1 MDTYRSARTAALVCM
16 IGTGLAVLYA
26 AASALTGWEPSYG
39 SVLQGVIHVAELAG
53 VIALLLSGAAGTGWL
68 GRTGLGAAVLGQ
80 VVLVVAELVYPGD
93 PDLGDQLF
101 GVGPVLSALG
111 MVAAGVAVLR
121 AGTWTGWR
129 RFTPLAVGLWSIV
142 VLTPALVVSGGPPA
156 PVALWAIAGWDLTWL
171 LLGVAVWVAAGHAAP
186 RRAESRVAR

>member
-26 AASALTGWEPSYG
+26 AAGALAGWEPSYG
-39 SVLQGVIHVAELAG
+39 FVLQGVIHVAELAG
-53 VIALLLSGAAGTGWL
+53 VIALVLSGAAGPGWL

-121 AGTWTGWR
+121 AGTWTGWH

-186 RRAESRVAR
+186 RRAEPRVAR